1 MENGP
6 NLNAFKTIVSFV
18 NELKD
23 SFGGK
28 QKSLQLYARLLEKT
42 TVMHEEAIKKHNNVF
57 KSFCTENKDCLVKKD
72 PKLLVNNLMKYSE
85 KVYIDMKDIFQR
97 SDSNEKQVIWKY
109 LLKIYA
115 LVDPTSEAKKIL
127 KETINKGENANE
139 ETYLNGFIDKIN
151 DSVENGGDPMACM
164 TMIPELLG
172 SMNNGIQ
179 SGELDMGKLLGTV
192 QGMMGTL
199 SKLAAEASEGDESG
213 PDGMPDLGAMMGQ
226 MSGMLGAVPGGMP
239 GGMAGGMPGGM
250 HRETRPRIEE
260 VREED
265 TKSSRKS
272 KEKSKSKESRK
283 SGSRDSGDGSRL
295 SKLKSSK
302 KPEKRETYIS
312 SDEEEDALIKTKN

>member
-1 MENGP
+1 MENAP

-57 KSFCTENKDCLVKKD
+57 KSFCIENKESLVKKD
-72 PKLLVNNLMKYSE
+72 PELLVNNCMKYSE
-85 KVYIDMKDIFQR
+85 KVYINMKDIFQR
-97 SDSNEKQVIWKY
+97 SDVNEKQVIWKY

-127 KETINKGENANE
+127 KETISKGENANE

-199 SKLAAEASEGDESG
+199 SKLAAEASDGDESG
-213 PDGMPDLGAMMGQ
+213 PEGMPDLGAKIGR
-226 MSGMLGAVPGGMP
+226 AHV
-239 GGMAGGMPGGM
+239 
-250 HRETRPRIEE
+250 
-260 VREED
+260 
-265 TKSSRKS
+265 
-272 KEKSKSKESRK
+272 
-283 SGSRDSGDGSRL
+283 
-295 SKLKSSK
+295 
-302 KPEKRETYIS
+302 
-312 SDEEEDALIKTKN
+312 